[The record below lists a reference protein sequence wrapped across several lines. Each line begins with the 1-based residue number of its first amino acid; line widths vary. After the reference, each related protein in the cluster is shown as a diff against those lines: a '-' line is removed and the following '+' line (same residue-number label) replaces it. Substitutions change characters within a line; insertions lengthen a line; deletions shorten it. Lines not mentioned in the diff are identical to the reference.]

1 MPTAIEIAGLK
12 HALRAQ
18 MNWPWRGK
26 HARRWHGLPQ
36 GILGLGFGVKRKDG
50 QISEHACVRVYIRSK
65 AKKARD
71 RIGRKWIPEDVEGY
85 PTAVIEVNEVRAH
98 ASPGGSIGNDGV
110 LSGTLGC
117 VVSDAAGSYL
127 LSAWHVLA
135 NVAGKDGDPVF
146 MPSRSQDGQSPLV
159 GRLIATPKFHLNSGS
174 NLFDA
179 SVARMEPGTNV
190 GTTIDGLGPLVLPA
204 IAATLSMA
212 VRKQGVA
219 TGLTNGEIDGI
230 DEEIGINYNG
240 DPNLHAVLTGQ
251 IAIASAVGPFSDE
264 GDSGALVCTG
274 GPDLRPIGLIVAGS
288 NGTQNPTAHS
298 FASPLQPILDFY
310 QVAIQP

>member
-1 MPTAIEIAGLK
+1 MPTAIEIAAIK
-12 HALRAQ
+12 QALRAD
-18 MNWPWRGK
+18 MGWPWRGK
-26 HARRWHGLPQ
+26 RDRRWHGLPP
-36 GILGLGFGVKRKDG
+36 GIVGLGFGVKRKAG
-50 QISEHACVRVYIRSK
+50 EVKTQESVRIYIRSK

-71 RIGRKWIPEDVEGY
+71 RIGRKWIPETIGDY
-85 PTAVIEVNEVRAH
+85 PTDVIEVNEVRAH
-98 ASPGGSIGNDGV
+98 AAPGSSIGNDGV

-117 VVSDAAGSYL
+117 VVADASGSYL

-135 NVAGKDGDPVF
+135 NVVGKDGDPVY
-146 MPSRSQDGQSPLV
+146 MPSRSQDGQSPRV

-179 SVARMEPGTNV
+179 SVARIEPGMNV
-190 GTTIDGLGPLVLPA
+190 DTTIDGLGSLVLPA

-212 VRKQGVA
+212 VVKQGVA

-251 IAIASAVGPFSDE
+251 IAIASAVGQFSDE
-264 GDSGALVCTG
+264 GDSGALVCTS
-274 GPDLRPIGLIVAGS
+274 GPALRPIGLIVAGS

-310 QVAIQP
+310 HVVIQP